1 MATAVPVT
9 EWTRAALQR
18 VLKRLRADGSI
29 DASDVRI
36 TGEQL
41 RLILAA
47 APADPEHDG
56 RPTFRDAC
64 FRGAVFAGDVDF
76 RGTTFAGDADF
87 ALATFV
93 ENASFLGTQFL
104 AEASFV
110 KATFERNAYFYDTRF
125 DGEVSFSGTTFTYA
139 AHFVIEDGPS
149 TTFDGKADFWAA
161 TFLDQ
166 ARFYAVT
173 FAEEADF
180 HGAVFT
186 GGASFGEATFAHK
199 ADFGAATFAGGAWFF
214 DASFGDDVD
223 FARATFAGEASFAK
237 ARFHGDV
244 ALDGVVF
251 TTADLDGCVFERAR
265 VLGPLFAT
273 ESLALNQAVFSEQV
287 TLQAST
293 RQAALVGATFRGG
306 ADLLLRWAQVR
317 LDEADFEGPSL
328 VTSLGPAFEYGRR
341 ALLGWEEPT
350 ADGGWHETLAD
361 SPPSDFRPRV
371 ISVRGAKVA
380 DLVLSAVDLRACR
393 FAGAHAL
400 DRMRLELA
408 RVSDAPPGW
417 QWRALP
423 WRWTRRQTLAE
434 EHQWRHGQRRPQGW
448 YEAGVRVE
456 GDTVEP
462 LAPEQ
467 IATIY
472 RALRKGREDIKDEPG
487 AADFYYGE
495 MEMRRQRP
503 ETGAATAAGVREAGR
518 AERFVLLLYWLVSG
532 YGLRASRALAAL
544 ALTIVVFAVC
554 LYLWGFDD
562 QPLWRALLFSA
573 ESTASLFRVPDKP
586 SLTPVGEAL
595 QLALRLLG
603 PLFFG
608 LALLS
613 LRGRVKR

>member
-1 MATAVPVT
+1 MATAAPVT

-18 VLKRLRADGSI
+18 VLKRLRVDGSI
-29 DASDVRI
+29 DASNVRI
-36 TGEQL
+36 TAEQL

-47 APADPEHDG
+47 APADPEQDG

-64 FRGAVFAGDVDF
+64 FRGAMFAGDVDF

-104 AEASFV
+104 ADASFV
-110 KATFERNAYFYDTRF
+110 GATFERNAYFYDTLF

-139 AHFVIEDGPS
+139 AHFYLEDGPS
-149 TTFDGKADFWAA
+149 TTFGGTADFWTAIFLDEARFHAA
-161 TFLDQ
+161 TF
-166 ARFYAVT
+166 AKGAGFRGAT
-173 FAEEADF
+173 FIGTAY
-180 HGAVFT
+180 
-186 GGASFGEATFAHK
+186 FGETTFAHK
-199 ADFGAATFAGGAWFF
+199 AGFSGATFGGDVAFFDATFA
-214 DASFGDDVD
+214 DDVD
-223 FARATFAGEASFAK
+223 FAHATFAGEASFAK
-237 ARFHGDV
+237 TRFHGDV
-244 ALDGVVF
+244 ALDRVVF
-251 TTADLDGCVFERAR
+251 TTADLDGCVFEQAR
-265 VLGPLFAT
+265 VLGPLFAS
-273 ESLALNQAVFSEQV
+273 ESLALNQTVFSEQV

-293 RQAALVGATFRGG
+293 RKAALVGATFHGG
-306 ADLLLRWAQVR
+306 ADLLLRWAEVR
-317 LDEADFEGPSL
+317 LDEADFQGPSL
-328 VTSLGPAFEYGRR
+328 LTSLGPALEYGRR

-350 ADGGWHETLAD
+350 TDGGWQETLAD
-361 SPPSDFRPRV
+361 TPPADFRPRV

-408 RVSDAPPGW
+408 RVSDAPAGW
-417 QWRALP
+417 QWRPLP

-503 ETGAATAAGVREAGR
+503 ETAAATAAGVREAGR
-518 AERFVLLLYWLVSG
+518 AERLVLLLYWLVSG

-554 LYLWGFDD
+554 LYLWGFND